1 MSDKKENINKQEEK
15 MEEVFSEIKEIYDNS
30 TNHLEENIKE
40 QLNVA
45 SDLKEE
51 LGNTDFDKNIEQLQ
65 ALRDEI
71 SKLKSEIGKLNDMK
85 DISFS
90 SLIIKD
96 VKAVG
101 EKLSSLQTKA
111 VDSIKNLYGNIKN
124 QLSYNLTKVQEKFV
138 QAKISIVKGLVST
151 MRDFIKNQQQKLND
165 CMEKLD
171 GLAEEIKKDEKEIAD
186 KESTEKV
193 NAAEVKT
200 EIKPEIKEKEKSEE
214 KEGEK
219 PKEKAEEISEKSAKK
234 EQKKTIK
241 KEKQEKKT
249 PKKTPQK
256 TSKQVSEKANI
267 KEKAEDIKLK
277 RKPSVLQALKEN
289 QKKIMDSEKTKEE
302 KAIKKD
308 KGMEI

>member
-151 MRDFIKNQQQKLND
+151 MQDFIKNQQQKLND

-186 KESTEKV
+186 KENTENV
-193 NAAEVKT
+193 NDAEVKT
-200 EIKPEIKEKEKSEE
+200 EIKPEIKEEEKSEE

-267 KEKAEDIKLK
+267 KEKAEDIKPK